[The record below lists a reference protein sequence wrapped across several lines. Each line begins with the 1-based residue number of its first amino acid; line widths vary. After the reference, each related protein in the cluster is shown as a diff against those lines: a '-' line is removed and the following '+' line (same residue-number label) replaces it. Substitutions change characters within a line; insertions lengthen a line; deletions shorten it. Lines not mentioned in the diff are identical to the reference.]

1 MEFYFGCFDGFIFF
15 KIELLCSV
23 MLISFFFNVDFYDF

>member
-1 MEFYFGCFDGFIFF
+1 MEFYFGCFDGFIF